1 MSEGLHVQRS
11 EIGMGEGMV
20 DVTAAVGNEN
30 VERVDKAGR
39 RKWWRLEKGYSVG
52 EQRFLVK

>member
-39 RKWWRLEKGYSVG
+39 RCP
-52 EQRFLVK
+52 